1 VALLIC
7 FSPSL
12 ILSYTVGI
20 GLLAAPLVAAQFL
33 LILAARLFW
42 GVTEILT
49 ALPDADERQPEQPS
63 SARPRP
69 ALGPLT
75 SVAAVFLCGVCA
87 FLDLYATQPLLPL
100 FSRIFHAGKAAVG
113 LTVSASTLGV
123 ALSAPLFGIFA
134 ERLSRKRVIV
144 TSIAA
149 VAVPTLLAAT
159 APSLHALIFWR
170 FMQGLLAPGI
180 FAITIAYVTE
190 EWDRGNVALVMSVYV
205 SGTALGGFIG
215 RILSGYSAEH
225 FGWHS
230 SFIVLGLLTLL
241 GAVAVAR
248 WLPQERRPLPH
259 RDRSHTLGSQLAP
272 MFEHLRNPQLLA
284 TYAVGFNVLFS
295 LVGVFTYITFY
306 LADPPFR
313 LSTAALSYLFVV
325 YLVGLFVTPAAGY
338 VITRVGLLRG
348 IVTSIAISILGVAI
362 TLVPSLPFVIAGLA
376 LCSTGVFISQAS
388 ATSYLRE
395 AAPEGGRVS
404 AAGLYLCCYYVGGT
418 AAGVVPSFFWRLGG
432 WPACVGFIVAMQLAT
447 IGVAM
452 VGWRARPIGTAQ
464 KHSI

>member
-1 VALLIC
+1 M
-7 FSPSL
+7 
-12 ILSYTVGI
+12 
-20 GLLAAPLVAAQFL
+20 
-33 LILAARLFW
+33 
-42 GVTEILT
+42 TEILT
-49 ALPDADERQPEQPS
+49 VLPDAGDQSPERPL

-75 SVAAVFLCGVCA
+75 GVAAVFLCGVCA

-100 FSRIFHAGKAAVG
+100 FSTIFHAGKAAVG

-144 TSIAA
+144 ASIAA
-149 VAVPTLLAAT
+149 VAVPTFLAAT

-190 EWDRGNVALVMSVYV
+190 EWDRASVAVVMSVYV
-205 SGTALGGFIG
+205 GGTALGGFIG
-215 RILSGYSAEH
+215 RILAGFAADH

-230 SFIVLGLLTLL
+230 AFIVLGVVTLL
-241 GAVAVAR
+241 GALAVAR
-248 WLPQERRPLPH
+248 WLPHERRPPLRPH
-259 RDRSHTLGSQLAP
+259 HEHTLRSQLAP
-272 MFEHLRNPQLLA
+272 MFQHLRNPHLLA

-306 LADPPFR
+306 LSDPPFR

-325 YLVGLFVTPAAGY
+325 YLIGLFVTPAAGY

-348 IVTSIAISILGVAI
+348 IVTAIAISMLGVLI
-362 TLVPSLPFVIAGLA
+362 TLVPSLPFVILGLA

-404 AAGLYLCCYYVGGT
+404 AAGLYLSCYYIGGT
-418 AAGVVPSFFWRLGG
+418 AAGVVPSFFWHLGG
-432 WPACVGFIVAMQLAT
+432 WPACVAFIVAMQLAT
-447 IGVAM
+447 IGIAII
-452 VGWRARPIGTAQ
+452 GWRTRPTTHSAP
-464 KHSI
+464 HSI

>member
-1 VALLIC
+1 M
-7 FSPSL
+7 
-12 ILSYTVGI
+12 
-20 GLLAAPLVAAQFL
+20 
-33 LILAARLFW
+33 
-42 GVTEILT
+42 TEIRS
-49 ALPDADERQPEQPS
+49 ALPDAGDEAPERPS
-63 SARPRP
+63 SADARPG
-69 ALGPLT
+69 LGPL
-75 SVAAVFLCGVCA
+75 SGVAAVFLCGVCA

-113 LTVSASTLGV
+113 LTISAATLGV

-144 TSIAA
+144 ASIAA
-149 VAVPTLLAAT
+149 VALPTLLAAT
-159 APSLHALIFWR
+159 AGSLKALIFWR

-190 EWDRGNVALVMSVYV
+190 EWDRRNVALVMSVYV

-215 RILSGYSAEH
+215 RIVSGFAAEH
-225 FGWHS
+225 FGWNS
-230 SFIVLGLLTLL
+230 SFVVLGVVTLL
-241 GAVAVAR
+241 GAVAVAK
-248 WLPQERRPLPH
+248 WLPREH
-259 RDRSHTLGSQLAP
+259 RVMLVDDRSLGSQLAP
-272 MFEHLRNPQLLA
+272 MLQHLRNRRLLA

-295 LVGVFTYITFY
+295 LVAVFTYITFY
-306 LADPPFR
+306 LADPPFL

-338 VITRVGLLRG
+338 VITRVGLRRG
-348 IVTSIAISILGVAI
+348 IVTSIAISMAGVLV
-362 TLVPSLPFVIAGLA
+362 TLVPYLPFVIVGLT

-404 AAGLYLCCYYVGGT
+404 AAGLYLSCYYIGGT

-432 WPACVGFIVAMQLAT
+432 WPACVGFIAAMQLVT
-447 IGVAM
+447 ILVAM
-452 VGWRARPIGTAQ
+452 VGWRATADGDLDG
-464 KHSI
+464 HSI

>member
-1 VALLIC
+1 M
-7 FSPSL
+7 
-12 ILSYTVGI
+12 
-20 GLLAAPLVAAQFL
+20 
-33 LILAARLFW
+33 
-42 GVTEILT
+42 TEILT
-49 ALPDADERQPEQPS
+49 ALPDAGDQSPERPL

-75 SVAAVFLCGVCA
+75 GVAAVFLCGVCA

-100 FSRIFHAGKAAVG
+100 FSTIFHAGKAAVG

-144 TSIAA
+144 ASIAA
-149 VAVPTLLAAT
+149 VAVPTFLAAT

-190 EWDRGNVALVMSVYV
+190 EWDRTSVAVVMSVYV

-215 RILSGYSAEH
+215 RILAGFAADH

-230 SFIVLGLLTLL
+230 AFIVLGAVTLL
-241 GAVAVAR
+241 GALAVAR
-248 WLPQERRPLPH
+248 WLPHERRPLPH
-259 RDRSHTLGSQLAP
+259 PHHAHTLRSQLAP
-272 MFEHLRNPQLLA
+272 MLQHLRNPHLLA

-306 LADPPFR
+306 LSDPPFR

-325 YLVGLFVTPAAGY
+325 YLIGLFVTPAAGY

-348 IVTSIAISILGVAI
+348 IVTAIAISMLGVLI
-362 TLVPSLPFVIAGLA
+362 TLIPSLPFVILGLA

-404 AAGLYLCCYYVGGT
+404 AAGFYLSCYYIGGT
-418 AAGVVPSFFWRLGG
+418 AAGVVPSFFWHLGG
-432 WPACVGFIVAMQLAT
+432 WPACVAFIVAMQFVT
-447 IGVAM
+447 IAVAI
-452 VGWRARPIGTAQ
+452 VGWRTTPAAHSAQ
-464 KHSI
+464 HSI

>member
-1 VALLIC
+1 
-7 FSPSL
+7 
-12 ILSYTVGI
+12 
-20 GLLAAPLVAAQFL
+20 
-33 LILAARLFW
+33 
-42 GVTEILT
+42 VTEILT
-49 ALPDADERQPEQPS
+49 VLPDAGDQSPERPL

-75 SVAAVFLCGVCA
+75 GVAAVFLCGVCA

-100 FSRIFHAGKAAVG
+100 FSTIFHAGKAAVG

-144 TSIAA
+144 ASIAA
-149 VAVPTLLAAT
+149 VAVPTFLAAT

-190 EWDRGNVALVMSVYV
+190 EWDRASVAVVMSVYV
-205 SGTALGGFIG
+205 GGTALGGFIG
-215 RILSGYSAEH
+215 RILAGFAADH

-230 SFIVLGLLTLL
+230 AFIVLGVVTLL
-241 GAVAVAR
+241 GALAVAR
-248 WLPQERRPLPH
+248 WLPHERRPPLRPH
-259 RDRSHTLGSQLAP
+259 HEHTLRSQLAP
-272 MFEHLRNPQLLA
+272 MFQHLRNPHLLA

-306 LADPPFR
+306 LSDPPFR

-325 YLVGLFVTPAAGY
+325 YLIGLFVTPAAGY

-348 IVTSIAISILGVAI
+348 IVTAIAISMLGVLI
-362 TLVPSLPFVIAGLA
+362 TLVPSLPFVILGLA

-404 AAGLYLCCYYVGGT
+404 AAGLYLSCYYIGGT
-418 AAGVVPSFFWRLGG
+418 AAGVVPSFFWHLGG
-432 WPACVGFIVAMQLAT
+432 WPACVAFIVAMQLAT
-447 IGVAM
+447 IGIAII
-452 VGWRARPIGTAQ
+452 GWRTRPTTHSAP
-464 KHSI
+464 HSI

>member
-1 VALLIC
+1 M
-7 FSPSL
+7 
-12 ILSYTVGI
+12 
-20 GLLAAPLVAAQFL
+20 
-33 LILAARLFW
+33 
-42 GVTEILT
+42 TEILT
-49 ALPDADERQPEQPS
+49 ALPDAGDQSPERPLT
-63 SARPRP
+63 ARPRLD
-69 ALGPLT
+69 LGPLT
-75 SVAAVFLCGVCA
+75 GVAAVFLCGVCA

-100 FSRIFHAGKAAVG
+100 FSTIFHAGKAAVG

-144 TSIAA
+144 ASIAA
-149 VAVPTLLAAT
+149 VAVPTFLAAT

-180 FAITIAYVTE
+180 FAITIAYITE
-190 EWDRGNVALVMSVYV
+190 EWGRTSVAVVMSVYV

-215 RILSGYSAEH
+215 RILAGFAADH

-230 SFIVLGLLTLL
+230 SFIVLGVVTLL
-241 GAVAVAR
+241 GALAVAR
-248 WLPQERRPLPH
+248 WLPRERRPLPH
-259 RDRSHTLGSQLAP
+259 PHHAHTLRSQLAP
-272 MFEHLRNPQLLA
+272 MFQHLRNPRLLA

-306 LADPPFR
+306 LSDPPFR

-325 YLVGLFVTPAAGY
+325 YLIGLFVTPAAGY

-348 IVTSIAISILGVAI
+348 IVSAIAFSMLGVLL
-362 TLVPSLPFVIAGLA
+362 TLIPSLPFVILGLA

-404 AAGLYLCCYYVGGT
+404 AAGLYLSCYYIGGT
-418 AAGVVPSFFWRLGG
+418 AAGVVPSFFWHLGG
-432 WPACVGFIVAMQLAT
+432 WPACVVFIVSMQLAT
-447 IGVAM
+447 IGIAII
-452 VGWRARPIGTAQ
+452 GWRTRPTAHNTQ
-464 KHSI
+464 HSI

>member
-1 VALLIC
+1 
-7 FSPSL
+7 
-12 ILSYTVGI
+12 
-20 GLLAAPLVAAQFL
+20 
-33 LILAARLFW
+33 
-42 GVTEILT
+42 VTEILT
-49 ALPDADERQPEQPS
+49 ALPDAGDQSPERPL

-75 SVAAVFLCGVCA
+75 GVAAVFLCGVCA

-100 FSRIFHAGKAAVG
+100 FSTIFHAGKAAVG

-144 TSIAA
+144 ISIAA
-149 VAVPTLLAAT
+149 VAVPTFLAAT

-190 EWDRGNVALVMSVYV
+190 EWDHVSVAVVMSVYV

-215 RILSGYSAEH
+215 RILAGFAADH

-230 SFIVLGLLTLL
+230 AFIVLGAVTLL
-241 GAVAVAR
+241 GALAVAR
-248 WLPQERRPLPH
+248 WLPHERRPLPH
-259 RDRSHTLGSQLAP
+259 PHHAHTLRSQLAP
-272 MFEHLRNPQLLA
+272 MFRHLRNPHLLA

-306 LADPPFR
+306 LSDPPLR

-325 YLVGLFVTPAAGY
+325 YLIGLFVTPAAGY

-348 IVTSIAISILGVAI
+348 IVTAISISMLGVLI
-362 TLVPSLPFVIAGLA
+362 TLIPSLPFVILGLA

-395 AAPEGGRVS
+395 AAPVGGRVS
-404 AAGLYLCCYYVGGT
+404 AAGLYLSCYYIGGT
-418 AAGVVPSFFWRLGG
+418 AAGVVPSFFWHLGG
-432 WPACVGFIVAMQLAT
+432 WPACVAFIVAMQLAT
-447 IGVAM
+447 IAVAI
-452 VGWRARPIGTAQ
+452 VGWRTGTAHIAQ
-464 KHSI
+464 HSI

>member
-1 VALLIC
+1 M
-7 FSPSL
+7 
-12 ILSYTVGI
+12 
-20 GLLAAPLVAAQFL
+20 
-33 LILAARLFW
+33 
-42 GVTEILT
+42 TET
-49 ALPDADERQPEQPS
+49 SATTPDIEPERPS
-63 SARPRP
+63 SAESTPG
-69 ALGPLT
+69 LGPLT
-75 SVAAVFLCGVCA
+75 GVAAVFLCGVCA

-100 FSRIFHAGKAAVG
+100 FSRIFHASKAAVG

-123 ALSAPLFGIFA
+123 AMSAPLFGIFA

-144 TSIAA
+144 ASIAA
-149 VAVPTLLAAT
+149 VAVPTFLAAT
-159 APSLHALIFWR
+159 ASSLNVFIFWR

-190 EWDRGNVALVMSVYV
+190 EWDRRNVALVMSVYV

-215 RILSGYSAEH
+215 RMLSGLTADW
-225 FGWHS
+225 FGWKY
-230 SFIVLGLLTLL
+230 SFVVLGAVTLL

-248 WLPQERRPLPH
+248 WLPRERRVVIEEEPSL
-259 RDRSHTLGSQLAP
+259 RSQLAP
-272 MFEHLRNPQLLA
+272 MLQHLRNPRLLA

-306 LADPPFR
+306 LADPPFL

-338 VITRVGLLRG
+338 VITRVGLRRG
-348 IVTSIAISILGVAI
+348 IVTAVAISMVGVAI
-362 TLVPSLPFVIAGLA
+362 TLVPSLPVVIAGLA

-388 ATSYLRE
+388 ATSFLRE

-404 AAGLYLCCYYVGGT
+404 AAGLYLSCYYVGGT

-432 WPACVGFIVAMQLAT
+432 WPACVGFIVAMQAVTIFIALA
-447 IGVAM
+447 
-452 VGWRARPIGTAQ
+452 GWRTNAG
-464 KHSI
+464 HSI